1 MRPKHSGQLKAST
14 ERVVKNIQRA
24 TRRRMLPETMRGF
37 YHQHVST

>member
-1 MRPKHSGQLKAST
+1 
-14 ERVVKNIQRA
+14 VKDIQCA